1 MTSFQ
6 FRSDTELRNKATAL
20 LGNPVMQTM
29 LDIIRRET
37 PSRKTAKGTV
47 VGQVQS
53 NVLLGAVYGYDDA
66 VDSLLELAAPI
77 PEQPEPVQ
85 ETYGAKKYEDDI

>member
-6 FRSDTELRNKATAL
+6 FRSDAELRNKAVAIL
-20 LGNPVMQTM
+20 ANPIVQLM
-29 LDIIRRET
+29 LDILRRET
-37 PSRKTAKGTV
+37 PSRKTPKGTV

-66 VDSLLELAAPI
+66 LDSFVEFSVPI
-77 PEQPEPVQ
+77 PEAQEPPR
-85 ETYGAKKYEDDI
+85 ETYGADQYKDEI

>member
-1 MTSFQ
+1 
-6 FRSDTELRNKATAL
+6 
-20 LGNPVMQTM
+20 MQTM

-66 VDSLLELAAPI
+66 VDSLLELVQPI
-77 PEQPEPVQ
+77 PESQEPVA
-85 ETYGAKKYEDDI
+85 ETYGADKYKDEI